1 MWLSAGSGLGLNLL
15 EAFDPCTARVPVLEV
30 DVVGEFR
37 YAEQCTQLSIVF
49 LLWAYLFQLVETFDY
64 FLNSQNILFGPSRTP
79 TYFHCEVVVLHRAR
93 LLLDAQKFIV
103 LVL

>member
-64 FLNSQNILFGPSRTP
+64 FLNSQTFS
-79 TYFHCEVVVLHRAR
+79 
-93 LLLDAQKFIV
+93 
-103 LVL
+103 LVLLERRRTSTAKSLSCIGPGSCLTHRSS